1 MAAGFPAVYL
11 TFRRSPWFSL
21 AYAANDGVLLLLWS
35 LASREDLRY
44 VPAPVCFAAFL
55 LNDVYAF
62 ISWMNMAKRQ
72 QGSRTPCQKGDPAL

>member
-1 MAAGFPAVYL
+1 MKRTKDRKRYFSRLETALWTLAAAAVL
-11 TFRRSPWFSL
+11 VS
-21 AYAANDGVLLLLWS
+21 
-35 LASREDLRY
+35 
-44 VPAPVCFAAFL
+44 FL